1 MAADNKA
8 LGQFDLVGI
17 PPAPRGVPQIE
28 VTFDID
34 ANGIVNVTAKDKAT
48 NKEQQIRIQAS
59 GGLSEA
65 DINKMVKDA
74 EAHAAEDKK
83 RRETVDAKNQG
94 ESLSHDAEKSLKEYG
109 DKVAQSDRSAIES
122 AIAALR
128 TALQGEDVEAI
139 KARTNDLMQAQ
150 MKLGEA
156 MYKAQQAAGAA
167 GDAGAG
173 AAEAKDD
180 VIDAEFREVDDDK
193 KKP

>member
-1 MAADNKA
+1 
-8 LGQFDLVGI
+8 
-17 PPAPRGVPQIE
+17 

-34 ANGIVNVTAKDKAT
+34 ANGIVNVTANDKET

-83 RRETVDAKNQG
+83 RRESVDAKNHG
-94 ESLSHDAEKSLKEYG
+94 ESLVHDAEKALKEYG

-128 TALQGEDVEAI
+128 ASLQGEDVEAI

-156 MYKAQQAAGAA
+156 MYKATQAAGAA
-167 GDAGAG
+167 GAAGEG
-173 AAEAKDD
+173 AAPGDQAKDD

-193 KKP
+193 KKSA

>member
-1 MAADNKA
+1 
-8 LGQFDLVGI
+8 
-17 PPAPRGVPQIE
+17 
-28 VTFDID
+28 
-34 ANGIVNVTAKDKAT
+34 
-48 NKEQQIRIQAS
+48 
-59 GGLSEA
+59 
-65 DINKMVKDA
+65 MVKDA

-94 ESLSHDAEKSLKEYG
+94 ESLAHDAEKSLKEYG

-122 AIAALR
+122 AVAALR
-128 TALQGEDVEAI
+128 TALQGEDVETI

-167 GDAGAG
+167 GDPGAG